1 MHFSFYLID
10 ADYCNYL
17 RETDPCVPYNMD
29 HKATR
34 PFIGIVFT
42 VNGFHYYA
50 PLSSPKKKHLHMK
63 NQPDFLK
70 INRGEWGVI
79 NFNNMIPV
87 PLECLTKISPQIHAS
102 DSRQDIA
109 YKNLLSNQL
118 SWCNSH
124 KDAILK
130 QADKLYRIVTQ
141 GKAWGSL
148 SKRCCNFSLDE
159 RRCLLYRLSPVP
171 DKS

>member
-1 MHFSFYLID
+1 MNFSFYL
-10 ADYCNYL
+10 ASTDYCNFL
-17 RETDPCVPYNMD
+17 RKSDPLVPYTME

-34 PFIGIVFT
+34 PFVGIVFK

-50 PLSSPKKKHLHMK
+50 PLSSPKQKHLHMK

-70 INRGEWGVI
+70 INHGKWGVI

-87 PLECLTKISPQIHAS
+87 PYDCLKKVELHITPA
-102 DSRQDIA
+102 DSQQDIA

-130 QADKLYRIVTQ
+130 QADKLYRIITQ
-141 GKAWGSL
+141 GKSWDSL
-148 SKRCCNFSLDE
+148 SERCCNFTLDE
-159 RRCLLYRLSPVP
+159 QQCLLYCSRHPI
-171 DKS
+171 